1 MFNKTIPLFFLIF
14 GLCHSQEI
22 LTLEEAINLAL
33 KNNRDIKISK
43 NLLDIAFNN
52 LSLGNAGFLPKLD
65 LSSGYNRSLNNT
77 RQEYFDGRTIN
88 RTGAI
93 SNALNL
99 GLTLNWTIF
108 DGFNNLITYKK
119 LKETKEVAQINSIAT
134 AEEIISEVI
143 TSYYEILRQK
153 EILKTLRES
162 IAISEQRVKIAEE
175 KYKVGTASKTELLQ
189 AKADLN
195 ADMNALMKQEIALKN
210 AKINLN
216 LILGREPEIDFD
228 ISDTI
233 QVKDLSLDNLLSQA
247 EKRNSLILSFKKSK
261 EIAQMNLS
269 SVRAKM
275 FPLVNFFI
283 GYSFARSQSQAGFIA
298 SNQNLGFNYGLSVS
312 FNIFNGLNTLREYE
326 NARIEI
332 ANSDVRFEQVRDEVK
347 ARILKSYE
355 SFKTSLKL
363 IELEKENLEI
373 ARENVE
379 IALERYRLGVLTP
392 LELREAQKTYIDAES
407 RLISALYQ
415 AKLAEIEL
423 LKLSGQLPIVYFTS
437 IF

>member
-1 MFNKTIPLFFLIF
+1 MFKKAIPFLFLIF
-14 GLCHSQEI
+14 GFCYSQEI

-52 LSLGNAGFLPKLD
+52 LSLGNAGFLPKID
-65 LSSGYNRSLNNT
+65 LASGYSRSSNNT
-77 RQEYFDGRTIN
+77 RQEYFDGRSIN

-93 SNALNL
+93 SNSINF

-108 DGFNNLITYKK
+108 DGLNNLITYKK

-216 LILGREPEIDFD
+216 LIIGRDPEIDFD
-228 ISDTI
+228 ITDTI
-233 QVKDLSLDNLLSQA
+233 QVRDLSLDVLLAQA
-247 EKRNSLILSFKKSK
+247 EERNTLLLNFKKNK
-261 EIAQMNLS
+261 EIAQINLA

-275 FPLVNFFI
+275 FPLVNFFA
-283 GYSFARSQSQAGFIA
+283 GYSFARLQSQAGFIA
-298 SNQNLGFNYGLSVS
+298 SNQNLGFNYGFSVS
-312 FNIFNGLNTLREYE
+312 FNIFNGLNSLREYE

-332 ANSDVRFEQVRDEVK
+332 INSDIKFDQVRNEVK
-347 ARILKSYE
+347 AQILKNYE
-355 SFKTSLKL
+355 SFKTSLRL

-415 AKLAEIEL
+415 AKLTEIEL
-423 LKLSGQLPIVYFTS
+423 LKLSGQLPIVYFPS